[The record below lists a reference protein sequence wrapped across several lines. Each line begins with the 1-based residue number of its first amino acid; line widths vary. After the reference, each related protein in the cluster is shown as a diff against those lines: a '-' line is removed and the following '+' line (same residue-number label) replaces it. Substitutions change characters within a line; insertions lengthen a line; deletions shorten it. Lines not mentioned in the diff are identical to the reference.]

1 MGKNNAQFIDANALK
16 DIKTRN
22 KKGDGQKKIAK
33 EYNVSPTTIS
43 FAIRANSVAEFKKML
58 KERTDKEVAARRDRK
73 AAKKQNDKAQDVAA
87 EKVKSL
93 GYAYTPKQVKQL
105 IDGLVEHT
113 NNLEERVQTLT
124 SLVVANPEDNLVT
137 RVYKLE
143 GKKPLLRRF
152 LDKF

>member
-16 DIKTRN
+16 DIKSRN

-43 FAIRANSVAEFKKML
+43 FAIRANSVAEFKKLL

-73 AAKKQNDKAQDVAA
+73 AAKKQNDKAQEKAA
-87 EKVKSL
+87 EKVKDL

-105 IDGLVEHT
+105 IDGLVEHV
-113 NNLEERVQTLT
+113 NNLEERLQTVT
-124 SLVVANPEDNLVT
+124 SLLITSDDNVVSRL
-137 RVYKLE
+137 YKLE
-143 GKKPLLRRF
+143 GKKSWLRRF
-152 LDKF
+152 LEKF

>member
-1 MGKNNAQFIDANALK
+1 MTAETIQEAMHREGLKTYDELKAADLEDFNRLQRERSAKNTEQ
-16 DIKTRN
+16 R
-22 KKGDGQKKIAK
+22 
-33 EYNVSPTTIS
+33 
-43 FAIRANSVAEFKKML
+43 RA
-58 KERTDKEVAARRDRK
+58 RK
-73 AAKKQNDKAQDVAA
+73 AAKQHNEKQVEKAA
-87 EKVKSL
+87 EKVKDL

-113 NNLEERVQTLT
+113 NNLEDRLQTLT

-137 RVYKLE
+137 RVYRLE

>member
-1 MGKNNAQFIDANALK
+1 MGKNNAQFIDATAIK
-16 DIKTRN
+16 DIKEKNRQGN
-22 KKGDGQKKIAK
+22 SQKALAGT
-33 EYNVSPTTIS
+33 YGVSPTTIG
-43 FAIRANSVAEFKKML
+43 FAIRANSVAEFKKLL

-73 AAKKQNDKAQDVAA
+73 AAKKQNDKAKAVAT
-87 EKVKSL
+87 EKVKDL